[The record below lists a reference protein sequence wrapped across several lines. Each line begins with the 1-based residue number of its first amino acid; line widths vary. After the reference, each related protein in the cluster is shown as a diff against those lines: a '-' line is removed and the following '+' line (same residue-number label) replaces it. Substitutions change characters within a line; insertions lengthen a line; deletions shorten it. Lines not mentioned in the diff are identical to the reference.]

1 MYDVKDILAAALDRG
16 PGPGQPVNPA
26 GDLARG
32 RRLLRRRWLTGL
44 AGAAGVAAGIT
55 AVVLTLGPAGP
66 AATHPGPA
74 AGQHTRHH
82 EVPAAPG
89 HHPAKRAIKLV
100 SYQGYQAPGYQ
111 VSEVPRGW
119 VVQGSN
125 AFALTVAPADDP
137 DKSVDSFVGKIAV
150 MLKSRDEP
158 APRASPTC
166 RWPAVPVSSTGR
178 GTPGSCSTRTRPAC
192 GWTSSSRPSWA
203 GTPRSSPGSPRASRS
218 WATPSPAA
226 ADRRPPA
233 VARRPGRPGQPA
245 SGTGTESSSSR
256 SRE

>member
-1 MYDVKDILAAALDRG
+1 MNDVKDMLAAALDRG

-32 RRLLRRRWLTGL
+32 RRLLRRRRLTGL
-44 AGAAGVAAGIT
+44 AGAAGVAAGI
-55 AVVLTLGPAGP
+55 AAGVLTAGPAGP

-158 APRASPTC
+158 APKGQPNLQ
-166 RWPAVPVSSTGR
+166 
-178 GTPGSCSTRTRPAC
+178 
-192 GWTSSSRPSWA
+192 
-203 GTPRSSPGSPRASRS
+203 
-218 WATPSPAA
+218 
-226 ADRRPPA
+226 
-233 VARRPGRPGQPA
+233 VAGRPGFLDRQGDTWILLYQDPSGLWVDIQFPAKLGWDAPQFARFAAGVKVLGNAQP
-245 SGTGTESSSSR
+245 GRG
-256 SRE
+256 

>member
-1 MYDVKDILAAALDRG
+1 MYDVKDMLAAALDRG

-32 RRLLRRRWLTGL
+32 RRLLRRRRLTGL

-82 EVPAAPG
+82 EVPGAPG

-158 APRASPTC
+158 APNGQPNLQVA
-166 RWPAVPVSSTGR
+166 GR
-178 GTPGSCSTRTRPAC
+178 PGFLDRQGDT
-192 GWTSSSRPSWA
+192 
-203 GTPRSSPGSPRASRS
+203 SPRASRS

>member
-1 MYDVKDILAAALDRG
+1 M
-16 PGPGQPVNPA
+16 
-26 GDLARG
+26 
-32 RRLLRRRWLTGL
+32 
-44 AGAAGVAAGIT
+44 
-55 AVVLTLGPAGP
+55 VLTLGPAGP

-125 AFALTVAPADDP
+125 AFALTVAPAGDP

-158 APRASPTC
+158 APKGQPNLQ
-166 RWPAVPVSSTGR
+166 
-178 GTPGSCSTRTRPAC
+178 
-192 GWTSSSRPSWA
+192 
-203 GTPRSSPGSPRASRS
+203 
-218 WATPSPAA
+218 
-226 ADRRPPA
+226 
-233 VARRPGRPGQPA
+233 VAGRPGFLDRQGDTWILLYQDPSGLWVDIQFPAKLGWDAPQFARFAAGVKVLGNAQP
-245 SGTGTESSSSR
+245 GRG
-256 SRE
+256 

>member
-1 MYDVKDILAAALDRG
+1 MNDVKDMLAAALDPG
-16 PGPGQPVNPA
+16 PGPGQPMNPA

-32 RRLLRRRWLTGL
+32 RRLLRRRRLTGL

-137 DKSVDSFVGKIAV
+137 DKFVDSFVGKIAV

-158 APRASPTC
+158 APKGQPNLQ
-166 RWPAVPVSSTGR
+166 
-178 GTPGSCSTRTRPAC
+178 
-192 GWTSSSRPSWA
+192 
-203 GTPRSSPGSPRASRS
+203 
-218 WATPSPAA
+218 
-226 ADRRPPA
+226 
-233 VARRPGRPGQPA
+233 VAGRPGFLDRQGDTWILLYQDPSGLWVDIQFPAKLGWDAPQFARFAAGVKVLGNAQP
-245 SGTGTESSSSR
+245 GRG
-256 SRE
+256 

>member
-32 RRLLRRRWLTGL
+32 RRLLRRRRLTGL

-158 APRASPTC
+158 APKGQPNLQ
-166 RWPAVPVSSTGR
+166 
-178 GTPGSCSTRTRPAC
+178 
-192 GWTSSSRPSWA
+192 
-203 GTPRSSPGSPRASRS
+203 
-218 WATPSPAA
+218 
-226 ADRRPPA
+226 
-233 VARRPGRPGQPA
+233 VAGRPGFLDRQGDTWILLYQDPSGLWVDIQFPAKLGWDAPQFARFAAGVKVLGNAQP
-245 SGTGTESSSSR
+245 GRG
-256 SRE
+256 

>member
-1 MYDVKDILAAALDRG
+1 MNDVKDMLAAALDRG

-32 RRLLRRRWLTGL
+32 RRLLRRRRLTGL

-89 HHPAKRAIKLV
+89 HHLAKRAIKLV

-158 APRASPTC
+158 APKGQPNLQ
-166 RWPAVPVSSTGR
+166 
-178 GTPGSCSTRTRPAC
+178 
-192 GWTSSSRPSWA
+192 
-203 GTPRSSPGSPRASRS
+203 
-218 WATPSPAA
+218 
-226 ADRRPPA
+226 
-233 VARRPGRPGQPA
+233 VAGRPGFLDRQGDTWILLYQDPSGLWVDIQFPAKLGWDAPQFARFAAGVKVLGNAQP
-245 SGTGTESSSSR
+245 GRG
-256 SRE
+256 

>member
-1 MYDVKDILAAALDRG
+1 MLAAALDRG
-16 PGPGQPVNPA
+16 PDPGQPVNPT

-32 RRLLRRRWLTGL
+32 RRLLRRRRLTGL

-137 DKSVDSFVGKIAV
+137 DKFVDSFVGKIAV

-158 APRASPTC
+158 APKGQPNLQ
-166 RWPAVPVSSTGR
+166 
-178 GTPGSCSTRTRPAC
+178 
-192 GWTSSSRPSWA
+192 
-203 GTPRSSPGSPRASRS
+203 
-218 WATPSPAA
+218 
-226 ADRRPPA
+226 
-233 VARRPGRPGQPA
+233 VAGRPGFLDRQGDTWILLYQDPSGLWVDIQFPAKLGWDAPQFARFAAGVKVLGNAQP
-245 SGTGTESSSSR
+245 GRG
-256 SRE
+256 

>member
-32 RRLLRRRWLTGL
+32 RRLLRRRRLTGL

-82 EVPAAPG
+82 EVPAAPS

-158 APRASPTC
+158 APKGQPNLQ
-166 RWPAVPVSSTGR
+166 
-178 GTPGSCSTRTRPAC
+178 
-192 GWTSSSRPSWA
+192 
-203 GTPRSSPGSPRASRS
+203 
-218 WATPSPAA
+218 
-226 ADRRPPA
+226 
-233 VARRPGRPGQPA
+233 VAGRPGFLDRQGDTWILLYQDPSGLWVDIQFPAKLGWDAPQFARFAAGVKVLGNAQP
-245 SGTGTESSSSR
+245 GRG
-256 SRE
+256 

>member
-1 MYDVKDILAAALDRG
+1 MNDVKDMLAAALDRG

-32 RRLLRRRWLTGL
+32 RRLLRRRRLTGL

-137 DKSVDSFVGKIAV
+137 DKFVDSFVGKIAV
-150 MLKSRDEP
+150 MLKSRDEQ
-158 APRASPTC
+158 APKGQPNLQ
-166 RWPAVPVSSTGR
+166 
-178 GTPGSCSTRTRPAC
+178 
-192 GWTSSSRPSWA
+192 
-203 GTPRSSPGSPRASRS
+203 
-218 WATPSPAA
+218 
-226 ADRRPPA
+226 
-233 VARRPGRPGQPA
+233 VAGRPGFLDRQGDTWILLYQDPSGLWVDIQFPAKLGWDAPQFARFAAGVKVLGNAQP
-245 SGTGTESSSSR
+245 GRG
-256 SRE
+256 

>member
-1 MYDVKDILAAALDRG
+1 MNDVKDMLAAALDRG

-32 RRLLRRRWLTGL
+32 RRLLRRCRLTGL

-66 AATHPGPA
+66 APTHPGPA

-158 APRASPTC
+158 APNGRPSRFPRPAGGHLDPALPGPV
-166 RWPAVPVSSTGR
+166 RPVGGHPVPGQAGLGRPAVRQVRRGR
-178 GTPGSCSTRTRPAC
+178 QGPGQRPA
-192 GWTSSSRPSWA
+192 RPRL
-203 GTPRSSPGSPRASRS
+203 T
-218 WATPSPAA
+218 AA
-226 ADRRPPA
+226 R
-233 VARRPGRPGQPA
+233 QL
-245 SGTGTESSSSR
+245 
-256 SRE
+256 

>member
-32 RRLLRRRWLTGL
+32 RRLLRRRRLTGL

-89 HHPAKRAIKLV
+89 HHLAKRAIKLV

-158 APRASPTC
+158 APKGQPNLQ
-166 RWPAVPVSSTGR
+166 
-178 GTPGSCSTRTRPAC
+178 
-192 GWTSSSRPSWA
+192 
-203 GTPRSSPGSPRASRS
+203 
-218 WATPSPAA
+218 
-226 ADRRPPA
+226 
-233 VARRPGRPGQPA
+233 VAGRPGFLDRQGDTWILLYQDPSGLWVDIQFPAKLGWDAPQFARFAAGVKVLGNAQP
-245 SGTGTESSSSR
+245 GRG
-256 SRE
+256 

>member
-1 MYDVKDILAAALDRG
+1 MNDVKDMLAAALDRG

-74 AGQHTRHH
+74 ASQHTRHH

-158 APRASPTC
+158 APKGQPNLQ
-166 RWPAVPVSSTGR
+166 
-178 GTPGSCSTRTRPAC
+178 
-192 GWTSSSRPSWA
+192 
-203 GTPRSSPGSPRASRS
+203 
-218 WATPSPAA
+218 
-226 ADRRPPA
+226 
-233 VARRPGRPGQPA
+233 VAGRPGFLDRQGDTWILLYQDPSGLWVDIQFPAKLGWDAPQFARFAAGVKVLGNAQP
-245 SGTGTESSSSR
+245 GRG
-256 SRE
+256 

>member
-32 RRLLRRRWLTGL
+32 RRLLRRRRLTGL

-158 APRASPTC
+158 APKGQPNLQ
-166 RWPAVPVSSTGR
+166 
-178 GTPGSCSTRTRPAC
+178 
-192 GWTSSSRPSWA
+192 
-203 GTPRSSPGSPRASRS
+203 
-218 WATPSPAA
+218 
-226 ADRRPPA
+226 
-233 VARRPGRPGQPA
+233 VAGRPGFLDRQGDTWILLYRDPSGLWVDIQFPAKLGWDAPQFARFAAGVKVLGNAQP
-245 SGTGTESSSSR
+245 GRG
-256 SRE
+256 

>member
-1 MYDVKDILAAALDRG
+1 MNDVKDMLAAALDRG

-32 RRLLRRRWLTGL
+32 RRLLRRRRLTGL

-158 APRASPTC
+158 APKGQPNLQ
-166 RWPAVPVSSTGR
+166 
-178 GTPGSCSTRTRPAC
+178 
-192 GWTSSSRPSWA
+192 
-203 GTPRSSPGSPRASRS
+203 
-218 WATPSPAA
+218 
-226 ADRRPPA
+226 
-233 VARRPGRPGQPA
+233 VAGRPGFLDRQGDTWILLYQDPSGLWVDIQFPAKLGWDAPQFARFAAGVKVLGNAQP
-245 SGTGTESSSSR
+245 GRG
-256 SRE
+256 